1 MSDEEMETSATADDT
16 EEQMDA
22 DSVADND
29 TEEDPEEDNAAEEDD
44 LPGTSGK
51 NERANIL

>member
-1 MSDEEMETSATADDT
+1 METSATADDT